1 MLHLI
6 EEFVISAEVLQVIG
20 QNQVKDTVSNE
31 RLSIASLWF
40 TKDMWEYKQVNMT
53 MPRGVEWKHRFIV

>member
-6 EEFVISAEVLQVIG
+6 EEFVIIAEVLQGIS
-20 QNQVKDTVSNE
+20 QDQVKDTMNGE
-31 RLSIASLWF
+31 RLSIVNLGF

-53 MPRGVEWKHRFIV
+53 MPRGVE